1 MERFFKRTS
10 NELSSPL
17 IESERSK
24 QSRVEIDLANLPS
37 DPGERTKI
45 SDYHPD
51 IRDQIRREYLLR
63 GPCQPRNHQFVQIQ
77 CGEGKRRFVSDWFN
91 DFPNWLEYSVAKNA
105 AFCLCC
111 YLFKS
116 NVGEQGGGDCFTGIG
131 FQNWK
136 KKERLHDHV
145 GKQNSVHN
153 QALQKCEALM
163 NEKQHIRNIIDQNV
177 HQSRIDYRVRLEAS
191 VDCIRFLLRQ
201 GLAFRGHDESENSS
215 NQGNF
220 LQLLQFLVDHNDEV
234 RAVALKNA
242 PANLRLT
249 SPRIQKDIVN
259 AAAVETTNVIMR
271 NMSDAF
277 FSILVDESRDVSV
290 KEQMAVTFRY
300 VDKNG
305 CVIESFIGIE
315 HVASTTAISLKKAI
329 DALFSKHGL
338 SFSRLRGQGYDGASN
353 MSGELNGLKTLILK
367 ENSSAFYVHC
377 FAHQLQLALVGVA
390 KKHEIVGAFFASIG
404 SVVNIVGASSKR
416 RDILREKQALKV
428 IEALKVGE
436 LTSGHRLNQETEIKR
451 SCDTRWSSHY
461 GTLLNF
467 TLMFSS
473 IIDVL
478 DEIAFDKVSSD
489 QKHEAFISLKLLQS
503 FDFIFSLHLMRIILG
518 ITHELSQA
526 LQKDDQDI
534 VNAMDLVKVCKRKLQ
549 TFRESGW
556 LSLFEQVVLFC
567 GKENI
572 SVPNMD
578 DQYVCPG
585 KSRRRAPEMT
595 NMHYYRFDFF
605 CAVIDFQLQEL
616 DNRFSEATTEL
627 LLCLASL
634 SPNYSF
640 ATYNKQSL
648 MRLAELYPHDFSASE
663 LLLLECQLETY
674 IDDVRSNNKFQQLQ
688 GIADLAKKLVETRKH
703 KTYPYA
709 YLLITLAL
717 VLPVATAS
725 VERAFSAM
733 NIIKNRIR
741 NRMGDQWMNDCLI
754 VYLEKDIFNS
764 IDNES
769 IIQRFQNMAPRRGQ
783 L

>member
-1 MERFFKRTS
+1 
-10 NELSSPL
+10 
-17 IESERSK
+17 
-24 QSRVEIDLANLPS
+24 
-37 DPGERTKI
+37 
-45 SDYHPD
+45 
-51 IRDQIRREYLLR
+51 
-63 GPCQPRNHQFVQIQ
+63 
-77 CGEGKRRFVSDWFN
+77 
-91 DFPNWLEYSVAKNA
+91 
-105 AFCLCC
+105 
-111 YLFKS
+111 
-116 NVGEQGGGDCFTGIG
+116 
-131 FQNWK
+131 
-136 KKERLHDHV
+136 
-145 GKQNSVHN
+145 
-153 QALQKCEALM
+153 M
-163 NEKQHIRNIIDQNV
+163 NEKQHIQKIIDQNV
-177 HQSRIDYRVRLEAS
+177 HQSRTDYQVQLEAS
-191 VDCIRFLLRQ
+191 VDCIRFLLRR

-220 LQLLQFLVDHNDEV
+220 LQLLQFLIDHNDEV

-242 PANLRLT
+242 PENLRLT
-249 SPRIQKDIVN
+249 LSRIQNDIVN

-277 FSILVDESRDVSV
+277 FSILVDESRDVHV

-338 SFSRLRGQGYDGASN
+338 SFSKLRGQGYDGAIN

-367 ENSSAFYVHC
+367 ENSSVFYVHC
-377 FAHQLQLALVGVA
+377 FAHQIQLALVHVA

-404 SVVNIVGASSKR
+404 SVVIVGASSKH
-416 RDILREKQALKV
+416 RDIFIEKQSLKV

-436 LTSGHRLNQETEIKR
+436 LTSGHGLNQETEIKC

-467 TLMFSS
+467 TVMFSS
-473 IIDVL
+473 IIDEL

-526 LQKDDQDI
+526 LQKDDHDI

-572 SVPNMD
+572 SVSNTD
-578 DQYVCPG
+578 DQY
-585 KSRRRAPEMT
+585 
-595 NMHYYRFDFF
+595 
-605 CAVIDFQLQEL
+605 EL

-640 ATYNKQSL
+640 AAYNKQSL

-663 LLLLECQLETY
+663 LLLLECQIETY
-674 IDDVRSNNKFQQLQ
+674 IDDIRSTNKFQELQ
-688 GIADLAKKLVETRKH
+688 GIDDLAKKLVETRKH
-703 KTYPYA
+703 KTYPYV

-725 VERAFSAM
+725 VERVFSSM

-769 IIQRFQNMAPRRGQ
+769 IIQRFQNIAPRRGQ

>member
-1 MERFFKRTS
+1 
-10 NELSSPL
+10 
-17 IESERSK
+17 
-24 QSRVEIDLANLPS
+24 
-37 DPGERTKI
+37 
-45 SDYHPD
+45 
-51 IRDQIRREYLLR
+51 
-63 GPCQPRNHQFVQIQ
+63 
-77 CGEGKRRFVSDWFN
+77 
-91 DFPNWLEYSVAKNA
+91 
-105 AFCLCC
+105 
-111 YLFKS
+111 
-116 NVGEQGGGDCFTGIG
+116 
-131 FQNWK
+131 
-136 KKERLHDHV
+136 
-145 GKQNSVHN
+145 
-153 QALQKCEALM
+153 M

-177 HQSRIDYRVRLEAS
+177 HQSRIDYRVQLEAS

-220 LQLLQFLVDHNDEV
+220 LQVLQFLVDHNDEV

-242 PANLRLT
+242 PENLRLT
-249 SPRIQKDIVN
+249 SPRIQKYIVN

-315 HVASTTAISLKKAI
+315 HVASTTAISLKKVI

-338 SFSRLRGQGYDGASN
+338 SFSRIRGQGYDGASN

-367 ENSSAFYVHC
+367 DNSSAFYV
-377 FAHQLQLALVGVA
+377 
-390 KKHEIVGAFFASIG
+390 FASIG
-404 SVVNIVGASSKR
+404 SVVNIVGASSKH

-436 LTSGHRLNQETEIKR
+436 LTSGHGLNQETEIKH

-467 TLMFSS
+467 TVMFSS

-503 FDFIFSLHLMRIILG
+503 FDFIYSLHLMRIILG

-526 LQKDDQDI
+526 LQKDGQDI

-578 DQYVCPG
+578 DQY
-585 KSRRRAPEMT
+585 
-595 NMHYYRFDFF
+595 
-605 CAVIDFQLQEL
+605 EL

-634 SPNYSF
+634 
-640 ATYNKQSL
+640 K
-648 MRLAELYPHDFSASE
+648 

-674 IDDVRSNNKFQQLQ
+674 IDDMRSNNKFQELQ

-703 KTYPYA
+703 KTYPYV

-717 VLPVATAS
+717 VLPVATPS

>member
-1 MERFFKRTS
+1 MERYFKRAS
-10 NELSSPL
+10 GELSSTHVQN
-17 IESERSK
+17 ERSK
-24 QSRVEIDLANLPS
+24 QSRVEINLGELPS
-37 DPGERTKI
+37 DPGLRMKI
-45 SDYHPD
+45 SDYHHD
-51 IRDQIRREYLLR
+51 VRDKIRREYMLR
-63 GPCQPRNHQFVQIQ
+63 DYQI
-77 CGEGKRRFVSDWFN
+77 
-91 DFPNWLEYSVAKNA
+91 
-105 AFCLCC
+105 
-111 YLFKS
+111 
-116 NVGEQGGGDCFTGIG
+116 
-131 FQNWK
+131 
-136 KKERLHDHV
+136 
-145 GKQNSVHN
+145 
-153 QALQKCEALM
+153 
-163 NEKQHIRNIIDQNV
+163 
-177 HQSRIDYRVRLEAS
+177 RLEAS

-220 LQLLQFLVDHNDEV
+220 LELLQFLADHNDEV

-242 PANLRLT
+242 PENLKLT
-249 SPRIQKDIVN
+249 SPRVQKDIVN
-259 AAAVETTNVIMR
+259 AAAVETTNVIIKDIG
-271 NMSDAF
+271 DAF

-290 KEQMAVTFRY
+290 KEQMTIIFRY

-315 HVASTTAISLKKAI
+315 YVKSTTAMSLKKAI

-338 SFSRLRGQGYDGASN
+338 SITRLRGQGYDGASN
-353 MSGELNGLKTLILK
+353 MSGEFNGLKTLILK
-367 ENSSAFYVHC
+367 ENSSVFYVHC
-377 FAHQLQLALVGVA
+377 FTHQLQLALVGVA
-390 KKHEIVGAFFASIG
+390 KKHDIVGAFFTSVA

-416 RDILREKQALKV
+416 RDILRAKQSIKV
-428 IEALKVGE
+428 IEALQIGE
-436 LTSGHRLNQETEIKR
+436 LTSGQGLNQETEIKR

-461 GTLLNF
+461 GTLVNF
-467 TLMFSS
+467 IVMFSS
-473 IIDVL
+473 ITDVL
-478 DEIAFDKVSSD
+478 DEISSTN
-489 QKHEAFISLKLLQS
+489 
-503 FDFIFSLHLMRIILG
+503 LHLMRIILG

-526 LQKDDQDI
+526 LQKYDQDI

-549 TFRESGW
+549 TMRENGW
-556 LSLFEQVVLFC
+556 VSLLEEVVLFC

-578 DQYVCPG
+578 AQYVCPG

-595 NMHYYRFDFF
+595 NMYYYRFDFF

-616 DNRFSEATTEL
+616 DNRFNEASTEL
-627 LLCLASL
+627 LLCLACL

-640 ATYNKQSL
+640 AAYNKQSL
-648 MRLAELYPHDFSASE
+648 MRLVELYPQDFSASE
-663 LLLLECQLETY
+663 LLFLEIQLETY
-674 IDDVRSNNKFQQLQ
+674 IDDMRSNDKFQELQ
-688 GIADLAKKLVETRKH
+688 GIADLTKKLVETRKH
-703 KTYPYA
+703 KTYPYV

-741 NRMGDQWMNDCLI
+741 NRMGDQWMNDSLA
-754 VYLEKDIFNS
+754 VYLEKDIFIS